1 MGKSKNFAF
10 GQCLFILW
18 IENFRIFVCC
28 AIAHLTKRKNKTNS
42 KKMQILATKNF
53 FLKDFEEIYSTKIE
67 GKNSGF
73 QNFLNNLKIKNS
85 GENWDEDHSQV
96 DWNVMENHYQ
106 FFFDYEDNEV
116 EISDWLMK
124 SELSKYEFVYTW
136 LNFEESIIMIKTSEF
151 IKNWENVYMASIEGM
166 ILTTFDGK
174 LVLEFTDDYKFNLN
188 SNFEIKPK
196 SKK

>member
-1 MGKSKNFAF
+1 MK
-10 GQCLFILW
+10 
-18 IENFRIFVCC
+18 IFE
-28 AIAHLTKRKNKTNS
+28 
-42 KKMQILATKNF
+42 TKNF
-53 FLKDFEEIYSTKIE
+53 FLKDFKEIYSTKIE
-67 GKNSGF
+67 GKDSGF

-85 GENWDEDHSQV
+85 GENWNEDHSQV

-136 LNFEESIIMIKTSEF
+136 LNFEDPIIMIKTSEF

-188 SNFEIKPK
+188 SNFEIKPN

>member
-1 MGKSKNFAF
+1 MK
-10 GQCLFILW
+10 
-18 IENFRIFVCC
+18 IFE
-28 AIAHLTKRKNKTNS
+28 
-42 KKMQILATKNF
+42 TKNF
-53 FLKDFEEIYSTKIE
+53 FLKDFKEIYSTKIE
-67 GKNSGF
+67 GKDCGF

-85 GENWDEDHSQV
+85 DENWNEDHSQV

-106 FFFDYEDNEV
+106 FFFDYENNEV

-136 LNFEESIIMIKTSEF
+136 LNFEDPIIMIKTSEF

-174 LVLEFTDDYKFNLN
+174 LVLEFTDDFKFNLN